1 MQTLT
6 MKDFPQFFDWRGEL
20 GRLDY
25 LKEIIKRLV
34 ILSLILGI
42 NIGLCL
48 LVGLEITPETWDKN
62 LSLTTIAGFAIMV
75 PVDIRRLNDI
85 GISPWWLAPVWILSQ
100 IPEPIDGSPQVGSYT
115 LLVLVPTFLWG
126 LFILFK
132 PGKTLRDA
140 HRQME

>member
-1 MQTLT
+1 

-48 LVGLEITPETWDKN
+48 LVGLEITPETLDKN

>member
-1 MQTLT
+1 M

-85 GISPWWLAPVWILSQ
+85 GISPWWLAPVWS
-100 IPEPIDGSPQVGSYT
+100 
-115 LLVLVPTFLWG
+115 
-126 LFILFK
+126 
-132 PGKTLRDA
+132 
-140 HRQME
+140 